1 MAKKETTSAKRP
13 LPFTSPLVQQTEQ
26 KIIDGYQAVEEKE
39 NGTGGGARQKTPQP
53 SAQERTKGVQ
63 AYIPMSMYRRLN
75 NLKYERG
82 ETIGNLLV
90 QAIGEWLETQE

>member
-39 NGTGGGARQKTPQP
+39 NGKGGAARQKTPQP
-53 SAQERTKGVQ
+53 ASQERTKGVQ